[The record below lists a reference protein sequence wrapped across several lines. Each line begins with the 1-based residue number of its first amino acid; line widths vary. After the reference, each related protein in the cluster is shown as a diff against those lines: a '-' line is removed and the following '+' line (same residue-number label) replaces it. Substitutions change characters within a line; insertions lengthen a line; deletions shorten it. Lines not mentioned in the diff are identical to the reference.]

1 MSVELCNEIYNAYRA
16 RDRGGLIAAIRK
28 LLVLFQAIDLDKI
41 RGILESIDFD
51 RIMELINLIGGLFGG
66 SSSTA
71 TAAAHALNL
80 QQCVAEARAQ
90 DQGPSAQAIDIGA
103 IVAIV
108 RLIISIVARLRGEEV
123 EV

>member
-1 MSVELCNEIYNAYRA
+1 MSAELYNEIYDAYRT

-28 LLVLFQAIDLDKI
+28 LLGLFQAIDLDKI

-51 RIMELINLIGGLFGG
+51 QIMELINLIGGLFGG
-66 SSSTA
+66 SPS
-71 TAAAHALNL
+71 AAATDAPPLDL
-80 QQCVAEARAQ
+80 QQCVAEASGQ
-90 DQGPSAQAIDIGA
+90 DGDVSTQGIDIGA

-108 RLIISIVARLRGEEV
+108 QLIIAIVARLRGEEV

>member
-1 MSVELCNEIYNAYRA
+1 MSAELYNEIYDAYRT

-28 LLVLFQAIDLDKI
+28 LLGLFKAIDLEKI

-51 RIMELINLIGGLFGG
+51 QIMELINLIGGIFGA
-66 SSSTA
+66 SPSATA
-71 TAAAHALNL
+71 TETPTLDL
-80 QQCVAEARAQ
+80 EQCVAEASGQ
-90 DQGPSAQAIDIGA
+90 ESDVSSQAIDIGA

-108 RLIISIVARLRGEEV
+108 QLIIAIVARLRGEEV